1 LAAKKTTKTTKTT
14 KNTKTTRTT
23 NKKKGR
29 NIFLII
35 LASVVVLLALIA
47 FLTNRANSKA
57 FLNQNID
64 LQVQSFPA
72 EGRGHVDGS
81 VTYKTFPPTSGDHN
95 PIPARYGFYEEAVPF
110 ENLVHSL
117 EHGDIVIYYNKS
129 KLNEQ
134 DMNGLK
140 EISKI
145 THIGSGVEVVPNSD
159 IDKPIILTAWTKML
173 KLDKYDEAK
182 IKQFMYDY
190 IYDGPE
196 KVPMLK

>member
-1 LAAKKTTKTTKTT
+1 LAAKKKTTSTTGTTKTTK
-14 KNTKTTRTT
+14 KN
-23 NKKKGR
+23 NKKKSR

-35 LASVVVLLALIA
+35 LASVIILFALIA
-47 FLTNRANSKA
+47 YLTNRANSKE
-57 FLNQNID
+57 FLNQSIS
-64 LQVQSFPA
+64 LPVQSFPA

-95 PIPARYGFYEEAVPF
+95 PYPARYGFYEVAVPF

-117 EHGDIVIYYNKS
+117 EHGDIVIYYDKS
-129 KLNEQ
+129 KLSAQEI
-134 DMNGLK
+134 NGLK
-140 EISKI
+140 DISKI

-159 IDKPIILTAWTKML
+159 IDKPIVLTAWTKML

-182 IKQFMYDY
+182 IKQFLYDY
-190 IYDGPE
+190 IYNGPE